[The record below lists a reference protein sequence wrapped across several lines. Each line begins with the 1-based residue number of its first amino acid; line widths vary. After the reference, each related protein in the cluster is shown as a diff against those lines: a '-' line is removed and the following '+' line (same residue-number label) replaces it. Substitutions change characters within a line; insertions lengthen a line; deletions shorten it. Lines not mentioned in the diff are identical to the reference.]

1 MRALATAS
9 ALLAC
14 GVASA
19 YNLMGVRWD
28 DGAIPVPYAVNQTLS
43 GDVSDAAALE
53 AIQMGFNA
61 WNVLPCSYMEW
72 RDGGR
77 TSNTSWGRDD
87 GENAVTW
94 RESGW
99 GDSGGALAIT
109 MNNWGGG
116 NRLSDTDI
124 KFNGVNHS
132 WAHFAADPGNDGRTD
147 IASVAT
153 HEIGHALGLDH
164 TGVRG
169 STMWPSV
176 TSGDI
181 DSRTLGPDDIAGACA
196 IYDTGEPVPDPDDLP
211 PPSAGNADFGE
222 DCTSEPCGSDLVC
235 VTDGVSRY
243 CSRMCEG
250 ECASG
255 YHCARLAD
263 GRAACAR
270 GPDPDLG
277 RAEFGQAC
285 GETSCRS
292 GLTCVRDLASAYCTH
307 ACADGC
313 PNGFACARTDD
324 GRSICARAVDESELP
339 RGGEACAA
347 GRCAE
352 GLVCIR
358 HGDAPT
364 CATTCDEGTCPD
376 GQACVDAVPSGRV
389 CVQRGAPPRPG
400 TDPRP
405 GDPVPGE
412 PADPNL
418 PQMGQA
424 CVVDG
429 GPACNRG
436 LVCTGTAVE
445 GDVVVEPG
453 YCTMACNTGRCCP
466 PGWGCQAGIRGGRC
480 VPFEA
485 DEDTLLCEKPAA
497 VPEPEAAA
505 RGEGCRS
512 VPGAPAPWLAAVWL
526 LLGVRRGRS

>member
-1 MRALATAS
+1 MRAAFAL
-9 ALLAC
+9 ALLLVAA
-14 GVASA
+14 GASA

-28 DGAIPVPYAVNQTLS
+28 DGDIPVPYAINQTLS
-43 GDVSDAAALE
+43 GDVSDADALE

-132 WAHFAADPGNDGRTD
+132 WAHFAGEPGNDGRTD

-196 IYDTGEPVPDPDDLP
+196 IYDTGEPVPDPNDLP

-222 DCTSEPCGSDLVC
+222 DCTSEQCGSDLVC
-235 VTDGVSRY
+235 VTDGLSRY
-243 CSRMCEG
+243 CSRMCDG
-250 ECASG
+250 ACDAG

-263 GRAACAR
+263 GRGACAR
-270 GPDPDLG
+270 GPNPDLG
-277 RAEFGQAC
+277 RAEFGQSC
-285 GETSCRS
+285 VETACRS
-292 GLTCVRDLASAYCTH
+292 GLTCVRDVASAYCTQ
-307 ACADGC
+307 ACSNGC
-313 PNGFACARTDD
+313 PGGFACASTDD
-324 GRSICARAVDESELP
+324 GRSICARTVDDGELP
-339 RGGEACAA
+339 RVGEACLG
-347 GRCAE
+347 GRCAG
-352 GLVCIR
+352 GLLCIR
-358 HGDAPT
+358 HDREPT
-364 CATTCDEGTCPD
+364 CAAACDAGECPEG
-376 GQACVDAVPSGRV
+376 QSCVDAEPSGRV
-389 CVQRGAPPRPG
+389 CVQRGAPPRPD
-400 TDPRP
+400 TQPPTEDPAAPP
-405 GDPVPGE
+405 GSD
-412 PADPNL
+412 L

-424 CVVDG
+424 CVVAG
-429 GPACNRG
+429 GPACSAG
-436 LVCTGTAVE
+436 LVCTGTSVE
-445 GDVVVEPG
+445 ADVVVDPG
-453 YCTMACNTGRCCP
+453 YCTMACNAGRCCP
-466 PGWGCQAGIRGGRC
+466 PGWGCAPGIRGGRC

-485 DEDTLLCEKPAA
+485 DDDSLLCEKPAA
-497 VPEPEAAA
+497 EAEPEVA
-505 RGEGCRS
+505 GGDGGCRS
-512 VPGAPAPWLAAVWL
+512 VPGAPLPLAWAWWL
-526 LLGVRRGRS
+526 LVAIRRGRL